1 MYLYKT
7 QSYGPRVWAPQ
18 CFYRLQPKPPSVY
31 TIDRFRCFIEPT
43 YAAWSIQ
50 SMADTY
56 INMKHYWLEGQELW
70 HEVGADFCSA
80 NKSVTN
86 WKIAASWPLPPHNDL
101 FLLLPPPLPPPTSPY
116 RLLFTLLCNYN
127 VKYFTCLY
135 TKHRSS
141 VHCSFLLIIVCILL
155 LCNIKNMERIATGG
169 YRWIIY
175 LLTRRQFHIQLP
187 KRTLQPRYLLPPSG
201 LVFNCSVWYCCNGG
215 FTDRA

>member
-7 QSYGPRVWAPQ
+7 QSYGPWVWATQ

-86 WKIAASWPLPPHNDL
+86 RKIAASWPLPPHNDL
-101 FLLLPPPLPPPTSPY
+101 FLLLPPPAPPPPTSPY

-155 LCNIKNMERIATGG
+155 LCNIKKYGKNSN
-169 YRWIIY
+169 RWIQMNY
-175 LLTRRQFHIQLP
+175 LST
-187 KRTLQPRYLLPPSG
+187 
-201 LVFNCSVWYCCNGG
+201 N
-215 FTDRA
+215 